1 MRVGKHYCKH
11 TFMERPFTICH
22 MMMSVDGRIDC
33 DMTEK
38 IGDSESYYTS
48 LASLK
53 CPSTLIGRVTMM
65 THYTDGSTFQ
75 SQSKDA
81 VGQAINVAKQADG
94 YFIVADSRGTL
105 NVTAAEYDG
114 LPLLVAMSEDA
125 PADYAAHL
133 AQIGANYIAVGKGSV
148 DLASVVDTLATK
160 FGVERLAVVGGGAIN
175 GAMLKAGLIDE
186 VSVIVGAGVD
196 GRTGQP
202 SLFEGMSSEG
212 WGVTRL
218 RLQGV
223 ARVGAEAVWL
233 RYDVAQK

>member
-1 MRVGKHYCKH
+1 
-11 TFMERPFTICH
+11 
-22 MMMSVDGRIDC
+22 MMSVDGRIDC
-33 DMTEK
+33 AMTEQL
-38 IGDSESYYTS
+38 GDTESYYNS

-53 CPSTLIGRVTMM
+53 CGSTLIGRVTML
-65 THYTDGSTFQ
+65 THYTDGAPFVPAS
-75 SQSKDA
+75 DA
-81 VGQAINVAKQADG
+81 TVGQAVNVAKIADD
-94 YFIVADSRGTL
+94 YFIVADSRGSL
-105 NVTAAEYDG
+105 NIKEAEYDG

-133 AQIGANYIAVGKGSV
+133 ARIGASYIAVGKHSV
-148 DLASVVDTLATK
+148 DLARMSELLSTK

-175 GAMLKAGLIDE
+175 GAMLKAGLVDE

-202 SLFEGMSSEG
+202 SLFDGISQEG

-223 ARVGAEAVWL
+223 ARVGAESVWL
-233 RYDVAQK
+233 RYDVTNK